1 MCTDTS
7 TLARWSSIVALLIAF
22 TAIPARAQLGVAAG
36 LNFESSD
43 DITNAAQADGVSEAA
58 FDNSTGYHIG
68 VVYDL
73 GAGPVSL
80 RPGLFYRKVG
90 TYEFAG
96 QTGGTTSYDVSVIE
110 IPVDIRYTLLPTPVV
125 SPYLMGGPMAS
136 FPRGED
142 EFDDVTNDLSLSAN
156 IGAGVEISAPGL
168 PVTIVPELRYEFGI
182 TKYVSDEEISIGDSV
197 TFEPEDEPR
206 FSAFSVRLHLIF

>member
-1 MCTDTS
+1 MRIDTPS
-7 TLARWSSIVALLIAF
+7 FARWTLLAAF
-22 TAIPARAQLGVAAG
+22 LFASTAVPAQAQLGVAGG

-43 DITNAAQADGVSEAA
+43 DIQNAAGSGSEAA

-73 GAGPVSL
+73 SAGPISL
-80 RPGLFYRKVG
+80 RPGVFYRKVG
-90 TYEFAG
+90 TYELAG
-96 QTGGTTSYDVSVIE
+96 QTGGSSASYDVSVIE
-110 IPVDIRYTLLPTPVV
+110 VPVDLRYTLLPTPVV
-125 SPYLMGGPMAS
+125 SPYLLAGPMAS

-142 EFDDVTNDLSLSAN
+142 EFDEVTNDLSLSAN

-168 PVTIVPELRYEFGI
+168 PFTLVPELRYEFGI
-182 TKYVSDEEISIGDSV
+182 TKYVSDDEISVGDSV

-206 FSAFSVRLHLIF
+206 FSAFSVRLHLMF